1 MGKHFR
7 PAKDFRKKGMTV
19 EIRPY
24 LPKGNDG
31 DAAAKRE
38 YDARAFECAIHD
50 LKDLMFKEGVTKE
63 LRSREYFQS

>member
-38 YDARAFECAIHD
+38 YDARAFEIGRASC
-50 LKDLMFKEGVTKE
+50 
-63 LRSREYFQS
+63 RERV